1 MPFLTISENILMK
14 RALLLL
20 CLLGCLLGSFCAFGD
35 EGMWLYNAF
44 PKDKVKAK
52 YGFSPSQKWLDH
64 VRLSSVRFN
73 NGGSGSFVS
82 ADGLTFTNH
91 HVGAACVQQLSTGGK
106 DFMKTGFYAKTQAE
120 EAKCPDLELN
130 VLVAI
135 EDVSKPVKDA
145 AKAGMS
151 AADAGQAQ
159 RAAMSTLEQ
168 DCAKSTG
175 LRCDVVTFYSG
186 EVYNLYKYKKYT
198 DVRLVFAPEFD
209 AAFFGGDPDNFTY
222 PRYDLDI
229 TFFRI
234 YENDKPVHLDNY
246 LRWSATGVKDGDL
259 VFVSGHPGSTGR
271 LLTTSQLEYLRDI
284 DYASRIESY
293 KRRIALLQKFGA
305 ESEENARIAK
315 EDLFGLQN
323 ALKAFTG
330 YLGGLNDKAEMEKKA
345 SQEQQMHTTFKR
357 QNPSAPDPWT
367 EIANAMNVEKN
378 IYIPLTYVE
387 RLRGFNSDLA
397 HFARNLVRVTAE
409 KTKPNGERLR
419 EYRDSSLPS
428 LEQELFSTAPI
439 YKSLET
445 ATLADSLAQMQQ
457 AMGADN
463 EVVKKALNGKT
474 AEEAAKDAIANTK
487 LDDVAARKQLY
498 EGGTAAIQ
506 ASTDPLIVMMRTID
520 PDARAVRKQYD
531 DQIESVERRDGS
543 TIAKIRF
550 SQSGFNQPPDAT
562 FTLRLSYGA
571 VKGYSQNGKKIPYFT
586 DFAGG
591 FQHAAEHDNKDPYHL
606 PDSWMNAKAK
616 LNLKTPLNFVTT
628 ADIIGGNSG
637 SPTVNTRGE
646 VVGIVF
652 DGNIE
657 SLVWN
662 FFFTDAVARAVHVDS
677 RGIEEALRKIY
688 GANGLADELVGR
700 TTGSKVITKDG
711 KRTEAKKVATPQ

>member
-1 MPFLTISENILMK
+1 MK
-14 RALLLL
+14 RALLWL
-20 CLLGCLLGSFCAFGD
+20 CLLGWLLGASSAFAD

-52 YGFSPSQKWLDH
+52 YGFEPSQQWLDH

-82 ADGLTFTNH
+82 SNGLAFTNH
-91 HVGAACVQQLSTGGK
+91 HVGAACIQQLSTGGK
-106 DFMKTGFYAKTQAE
+106 DYMKTGFYAKTQAE
-120 EAKCPDLELN
+120 EARCPDLELN
-130 VLVAI
+130 VLVGI
-135 EDVSKPVKDA
+135 NDVSGKVKEAVKP
-145 AKAGMS
+145 GMS

-159 RAAMSTLEQ
+159 RAAMSTIEQ

-246 LRWSATGVKDGDL
+246 LRWSKAGAKDGDL

-271 LLTTSQLEYLRDI
+271 LRTMSQLEYYRDV
-284 DYASRIESY
+284 DYPSRIDSY
-293 KRRIALLQKFGA
+293 NRRINLLQKFSA
-305 ESEENARIAK
+305 ESQENARIAK
-315 EDLFGLQN
+315 EQFFSLQN

-330 YLGGLNDKAEMEKKA
+330 YLGGLQDKSEMARKA
-345 SQEQQMHTTFKR
+345 SQEEQMRSTFKQ
-357 QNPSAPDPWT
+357 QNSSASNPWD
-367 EIANAMNVEKN
+367 EIAKAMK
-378 IYIPLTYVE
+378 IQKDMYLPLTYVE
-387 RLRGFNSDLA
+387 RLRGFNSELA
-397 HFARNLVRVTAE
+397 RLARDLVRVTAE
-409 KTKPNGERLR
+409 KAKPNGERLR

-428 LEQELFSTAPI
+428 LEQELFSSAPV
-439 YKSLET
+439 YKSLE
-445 ATLADSLAQMQQ
+445 AVTLSDSLAQMQQ
-457 AMGADN
+457 ALGPDN
-463 EVVKKALNGKT
+463 QTLKKILNGNT
-474 AEEAAKDAIANTK
+474 ADEVGKEVIANTK
-487 LDDVAARKQLY
+487 LDDVAVRKQLY
-498 EGGTAAIQ
+498 QGGSAAIQ
-506 ASTDPLIVMMRTID
+506 ASNDPLIVLMRTID

-531 DQIESVERRDGS
+531 DEVDAVERRDGAS
-543 TIAKIRF
+543 IAKIRF
-550 SQSGFNQPPDAT
+550 AQSGFNQPPDAT

-571 VKGYSQNGKKIPYFT
+571 VKGYVDNGKKIPYFT

-616 LNLKTPLNFVTT
+616 LNLRTPLNFVTT

-637 SPTVNTRGE
+637 SPTVNTKGE

-662 FFFTDAVARAVHVDS
+662 FFYTDAVARAVHVDS
-677 RGIEEALRKIY
+677 RGIEEALRRIY
-688 GANGLADELVGR
+688 GASELADELAGKAAA
-700 TTGSKVITKDG
+700 GKVVKKDG
-711 KRTEAKKVATPQ
+711 KRAEAKKVATPD